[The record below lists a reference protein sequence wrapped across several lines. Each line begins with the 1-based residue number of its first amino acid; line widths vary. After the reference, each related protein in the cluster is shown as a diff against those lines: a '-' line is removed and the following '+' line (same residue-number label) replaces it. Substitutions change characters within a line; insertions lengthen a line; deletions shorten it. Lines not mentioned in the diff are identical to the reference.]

1 MLFLKCLRFFFHF
14 MDLKKSAITVVSL
27 FRKFAA
33 VTRCKS
39 VSLTNQKNVIMAEI
53 YQLPENGNSGNA
65 NIPFSIP
72 IGFGGMGNNGFG
84 FGNGMN
90 GIYDLLG
97 VAIIASLFGWGGN
110 GFGFGGNGF
119 GGAGGAGFISNQLN
133 NDSGRELI
141 MNAITSQ
148 GEASRTA
155 IQTLSTMLGQD
166 FNLTNAGIQSAQ
178 NTLNQ
183 IANAQGMSTLQLINA
198 VQAGDANLASTIQ
211 KCCCDNQLALCNQ
224 TNTLQNA
231 INGVGNQVQAK
242 AAADQ
247 LAMCNQTYA
256 LTDTMNRN
264 YLALDN
270 KIDSLESSRKDR
282 EITSLTAQVAKLESQ
297 NFTAGIVQQAVAPL
311 NASINAIAR
320 EVDDIKCRMP
330 ETVSVQYPNLQVFNA
345 TPYVSGGFYGQPWG
359 GWNGF
364 GGNNFVF

>member
-1 MLFLKCLRFFFHF
+1 M
-14 MDLKKSAITVVSL
+14 S
-27 FRKFAA
+27 
-33 VTRCKS
+33 
-39 VSLTNQKNVIMAEI
+39 EI
-53 YQLPENGNSGNA
+53 YQLPDGNNNA
-65 NIPFSIP
+65 GMGNIPFSIP
-72 IGFGGMGNNGFG
+72 IGGFGGGLFGNGGYGMNGIADLFGLAIIASMFGWNNGG
-84 FGNGMN
+84 FGNG
-90 GIYDLLG
+90 
-97 VAIIASLFGWGGN
+97 
-110 GFGFGGNGF
+110 GFGGGNS
-119 GGAGGAGFISNQLN
+119 GAAFLANQLS

-141 MNAITSQ
+141 MNAITNQ

-211 KCCCDNQLALCNQ
+211 KCCCDNQLALCQQ
-224 TNTLQNA
+224 TNALQNS

-270 KIDSLESSRKDR
+270 KIDQLESNRKDR
-282 EITSLTAQVAKLESQ
+282 EITALTAEVATLKSQ
-297 NFTAGIVQQAVAPL
+297 NFTTGVVQQAVAPVIGQL
-311 NASINAIAR
+311 SSLAR

-345 TPYVSGGFYGQPWG
+345 TPYVSGGFYPNGYYG
-359 GWNGF
+359 NGF